1 MNIALHRKIVVSNSD
16 MRKCESL
23 GKELL
28 LLPWKEVRR
37 KTNLPRNDVVWMLP
51 FAISMTLRGNF
62 ERNLGVYTF
71 RCTRESDSR
80 IQRGHVASTS
90 NFPRIIKPRTVTIQ
104 RTTFKNNNNL
114 QRNTEIIPLSATTSI
129 QQNEKHD

>member
-62 ERNLGVYTF
+62 ERNLGVHF
-71 RCTRESDSR
+71 A
-80 IQRGHVASTS
+80 V
-90 NFPRIIKPRTVTIQ
+90 
-104 RTTFKNNNNL
+104 L
-114 QRNTEIIPLSATTSI
+114 
-129 QQNEKHD
+129 EKVILAYNADMLRAHLIFLE

>member
-1 MNIALHRKIVVSNSD
+1 

-51 FAISMTLRGNF
+51 FAISMTLRVRLYYIL
-62 ERNLGVYTF
+62 ELLA
-71 RCTRESDSR
+71 
-80 IQRGHVASTS
+80 IPQS
-90 NFPRIIKPRTVTIQ
+90 NFYNNTFHFNLATLFFIHWWTIK
-104 RTTFKNNNNL
+104 K
-114 QRNTEIIPLSATTSI
+114 
-129 QQNEKHD
+129 